1 MKDLTGGDSAPKK
14 NTPTKS
20 SFHTPYKTILT
31 KTSES
36 AEIPEVKVTV
46 HAPVF
51 VAKYT
56 NIAVGSKLPSVQK
69 SVPEKY
75 FHKPGTGEKG
85 NTDTGKAEY
94 DPAVAFERRLSDNK
108 TEPNTKE
115 MSLNIP
121 SRSTVV
127 HNMQDKQD
135 LDKDTKVTEF
145 MQNMTP
151 MEVVLKK
158 DSTVEIG
165 SNIDHRMT
173 AVEEI
178 HLKTEHLI
186 GIIETDMDI
195 DSKDGVARLTENNRI
210 KLADDNSS
218 SILGDKNIADD
229 KSSTPITD
237 EETAVCDKMDC
248 YTQDDE
254 AEIFYCNLVEARK
267 KQEEIVKQK
276 GKMKIQ
282 PSQGR
287 LFRMKQT
294 NNRWK
299 LKDFVRILRQCGQ
312 KV

>member
-1 MKDLTGGDSAPKK
+1 MKDLTGGDCAPKK
-14 NTPTKS
+14 STPTKS
-20 SFHTPYKTILT
+20 SFHTPYKTTPT
-31 KTSES
+31 KTADST
-36 AEIPEVKVTV
+36 EIPEIKVTV

-51 VAKYT
+51 VAKCRNT
-56 NIAVGSKLPSVQK
+56 AAGSKLPSVQK
-69 SVPEKY
+69 SVPEKF
-75 FHKPGTGEKG
+75 FHKPGTEEKG
-85 NTDTGKAEY
+85 ATDIGKAAH
-94 DPAVAFERRLSDNK
+94 DPAVIFERRLSDNK
-108 TEPNTKE
+108 TEPNSKE

-121 SRSTVV
+121 SSSTVV
-127 HNMQDKQD
+127 HNMQDKHN

-151 MEVVLKK
+151 MEVVLKE
-158 DSTVEIG
+158 DSTVKIG
-165 SNIDHRMT
+165 RNIDHRIKT
-173 AVEEI
+173 VEEI
-178 HLKTEHLI
+178 HLKTEHLT

-195 DSKDGVARLTENNRI
+195 DSKDGVARSLDNNRI
-210 KLADDNSS
+210 KLADNNIS

-229 KSSTPITD
+229 KLATPITD
-237 EETAVCDKMDC
+237 EETAVGDKMDC

-267 KQEEIVKQK
+267 KQEEIIKQK

-287 LFRMKQT
+287 LFRMKQM